1 LYRAAIVNDVLSNS
15 ADATVAY
22 HFFGDSQHESLADVL
37 RHLAYQHLSRLTATS
52 ELAVDL
58 YRKRAASKGSLLP
71 KDLVNIICE
80 IALTSGRA
88 YIVLDGVD
96 EFPHFAKLMKHLP
109 QFTGAKTHVL
119 ISSRD
124 LPTIKDFLSDA
135 ALLDARADEADI
147 ESYVSWRLEEECGI
161 DYEVFTTDLKRKISS
176 QLVEHV
182 KGS

>member
-1 LYRAAIVNDVLSNS
+1 LYRAAIVNDILSSS
-15 ADATVAY
+15 ADATVVY
-22 HFFGDSQHESLADVL
+22 HFFRDNQQESLADVL

-52 ELAVDL
+52 KLAVDL
-58 YRKRAASKGSLLP
+58 YRKRKASKGSLLP

-109 QFTGAKTHVL
+109 QFIGAKAHVL

-124 LPTIKDFLSDA
+124 LPTIKGFLSDA

-147 ESYVSWRLEEECGI
+147 ESYVSWRLEEECGL
-161 DYEVFTTDLKRKISS
+161 DHEVFTTDLKRKICSK
-176 QLVEHV
+176 LVEHV
-182 KGS
+182 NGS